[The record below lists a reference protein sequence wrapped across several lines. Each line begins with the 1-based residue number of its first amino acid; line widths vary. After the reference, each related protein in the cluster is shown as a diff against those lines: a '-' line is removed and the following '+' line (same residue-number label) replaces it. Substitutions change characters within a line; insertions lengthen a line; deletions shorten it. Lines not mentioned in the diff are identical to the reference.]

1 MNVLFSKLSAAAQLA
16 LAAMYQNLFANAI
29 GLETHELADWYKMD
43 PEELLLGDDHE
54 GEVFAKRMTL
64 PIWDIVDETEA
75 AEIADQVMA
84 EFESR
89 YDNELFITSHTGDSE
104 FVVYLCN
111 TPVEHDMLRI
121 AFDDEEPVDEEEE
134 EETETAP
141 ADTGRVLSMVPRIPA
156 REPAPAQDDAEAED
170 DADFPAEL
178 DFPLEGELIQS
189 TTAESPAEAPV
200 EHEAIEG
207 VAEVD
212 PVVENAPEP
221 QEEAP
226 VVVSENDAR
235 VNALVDALVSKQA
248 EPAPAEP
255 VGPKKEDPEVLA
267 VIHDEKMQQVID
279 MLPSDTVSE
288 LKDGVLTIMY
298 SRDVEGQSVDFIR
311 TVTIENENFNNV
323 RYVDIFYIKNESGHT
338 INRATNPAT
347 AVSQLEHLQ

>member
-1 MNVLFSKLSAAAQLA
+1 MSALFSNLSAAAHLA
-16 LAAMYQNLFANAI
+16 LAAIYQNLFANAI
-29 GLETHELADWYKMD
+29 GLESHELADWYKMD

-64 PIWDIVDETEA
+64 PIWDMVDETEA

-89 YDNELFITSHTGDSE
+89 YDNELFITSHNGDRE

-134 EETETAP
+134 EETETSDNLKP
-141 ADTGRVLSMVPRIPA
+141 DTGRVLSMVPRIPS
-156 REPAPAQDDAEAED
+156 REPAPADTEA

-178 DFPLEGELIQS
+178 DFPLEGELIGA
-189 TTAESPAEAPV
+189 TTAESPAEASV
-200 EHEAIEG
+200 EHEPIED
-207 VAEVD
+207 VAEVA
-212 PVVENAPEP
+212 ESAPEP

-226 VVVSENDAR
+226 AAISENDAR

-248 EPAPAEP
+248 DPAPAEP